1 MNGREVKQCE
11 ICRCL
16 YTVAELEAIFTGRR
30 MLVCQKC
37 IKNGRKQAAAQEGKK
52 RRARYGISD

>member
-16 YTVAELEAIFTGRR
+16 YMAAQLEAIFTGRR
-30 MLVCQKC
+30 MLVCNKC
-37 IKNGRKQAAAQEGKK
+37 IGKGRSQAAAQEGKK
-52 RRARYGISD
+52 RRARYGVSN